1 MVKYSGELG
10 KVLKRLS
17 TYLLYTFMGEKTNDY
32 CVFRSGT
39 DQKVSH
45 VLLFTNRKFCKRKGS
60 YCYLTKITRMNNKLC
75 KYYIE
80 KKEKV
85 LYFW

>member
-32 CVFRSGT
+32 YVFRPE
-39 DQKVSH
+39 QIRRLVM
-45 VLLFTNRKFCKRKGS
+45 
-60 YCYLTKITRMNNKLC
+60 CYYLP
-75 KYYIE
+75 IE
-80 KKEKV
+80 NFVKEKGV
-85 LYFW
+85 IVI